1 MTRERID
8 KLQKEYV
15 DISVCA
21 AEEMGKN
28 VTVKTLR
35 YSLLCLPKNLKK
47 EHRKFV
53 RETKAEMNEAES
65 SEDIIDVIG
74 EHFDYL
80 HYTLLG
86 YVIGLYGSG
95 DLKKRMSEYVRQVES
110 FRKETRLEV
119 FSEVCDD
126 EPEKINGRFAT
137 MVTKHERDWKTATLE
152 DVERF
157 RIQVCRELSLY
168 DFSLNLLKVARG
180 CVEVTWRVPRSLVTF
195 IQNCVKPSSQSM
207 TDHHV
212 TTLTI
217 DGFIAYHN
225 SFGIHYLTTIAVH
238 IYSFTAK
245 QNELKV
251 IRLQL
256 QAIHAH
262 ISYLI
267 EEMSVD
273 EVVSHLVQMRL
284 LSEAQATDLKEMSS
298 RQEKVAAVV
307 DAVSAIISNVVGRL
321 PTLCASL
328 VCGGQAHIAER
339 LLNSEYTISLIC
351 TVVQPL
357 QGSSVC

>member
-1 MTRERID
+1 MFSFIGQVLEVTREQIAN
-8 KLQKEYV
+8 LQKEYV
-15 DISVCA
+15 AISVCA

-35 YSLLCLPKNLKK
+35 YSLLCLPPNLKK

-53 RETKAEMNEAES
+53 REAKAEMKESGS
-65 SEDIIDVIG
+65 SEDIIDV
-74 EHFDYL
+74 
-80 HYTLLG
+80 
-86 YVIGLYGSG
+86 VGLYGSTE
-95 DLKKRMSEYVRQVES
+95 LKEKMAEYVRQVES

-137 MVTKHERDWKTATLE
+137 MVTKHEMDWKTATLE

-217 DGFIAYHN
+217 DGFIAYHS
-225 SFGIHYLTTIAVH
+225 SFGIHYFTIIAVH
-238 IYSFTAK
+238 
-245 QNELKV
+245 L
-251 IRLQL
+251 
-256 QAIHAH
+256 
-262 ISYLI
+262 
-267 EEMSVD
+267 
-273 EVVSHLVQMRL
+273 
-284 LSEAQATDLKEMSS
+284 
-298 RQEKVAAVV
+298 
-307 DAVSAIISNVVGRL
+307 
-321 PTLCASL
+321 
-328 VCGGQAHIAER
+328 
-339 LLNSEYTISLIC
+339 
-351 TVVQPL
+351 
-357 QGSSVC
+357 

>member
-8 KLQKEYV
+8 ELQKEYINV
-15 DISVCA
+15 SVCA
-21 AEEMGKN
+21 AEEMRKN
-28 VTVKTLR
+28 IAVKTLR
-35 YSLLCLPKNLKK
+35 YSLLCLPPKIRKQ
-47 EHRKFV
+47 HGKFV
-53 RETKAEMNEAES
+53 KEAKAEMNEAES

-80 HYTLLG
+80 RYTLLV
-86 YVIGLYGSG
+86 YVVGLYGSD
-95 DLKKRMSEYVRQVES
+95 DLKKRMAEYVKMMES

-137 MVTKHERDWKTATLE
+137 MVTKHEMDWKTATLE

-180 CVEVTWRVPRSLVTF
+180 CVEVMWRVPRSLVTF

-217 DGFIAYHN
+217 DGFIAYHS

-238 IYSFTAK
+238 LYYFTHS
-245 QNELKV
+245 QPC
-251 IRLQL
+251 R
-256 QAIHAH
+256 
-262 ISYLI
+262 
-267 EEMSVD
+267 
-273 EVVSHLVQMRL
+273 
-284 LSEAQATDLKEMSS
+284 MSS
-298 RQEKVAAVV
+298 K
-307 DAVSAIISNVVGRL
+307 
-321 PTLCASL
+321 
-328 VCGGQAHIAER
+328 
-339 LLNSEYTISLIC
+339 
-351 TVVQPL
+351 
-357 QGSSVC
+357 